1 MVGSRNIQSKQFKDF
16 DKYRQLDTEID
27 SQDRGHT
34 RLLCQDDFVPG
45 ANDWSECIQ
54 SKTRVKDINIELQK
68 SRYRPN
74 TSAFGNLVHGI
85 ELDEN
90 EVIV

>member
-1 MVGSRNIQSKQFKDF
+1 MVGSRNIRPKAYRDYEHYKQLEPEMDDQ
-16 DKYRQLDTEID
+16 DK
-27 SQDRGHT
+27 GNT
-34 RLLCQDDFVPG
+34 RLLRQDDFVPG

-74 TSAFGNLVHGI
+74 TSAFGNLVQGI

>member
-1 MVGSRNIQSKQFKDF
+1 MVGNRNNRSKQYQDF
-16 DKYRQLDTEID
+16 DQYRHLESDGD
-27 SQDRGHT
+27 SPSKSQT
-34 RLLCQDDFVPG
+34 RLLTQEDLVPG
-45 ANDWSECIQ
+45 ANEWSECVQ

-68 SRYRPN
+68 SRYRPHAM
-74 TSAFGNLVHGI
+74 SHLVPGL